1 VIGLILALLSGFS
14 FSLSNIFIRKGVH
27 RSGEAFSLIPI
38 FAFLGTVFF
47 GIPLLISGEVE
58 QLASLSWLGVGVLA
72 GAGIL
77 HFILGRIS
85 AYTGIRLIGA
95 NRTVPIVTCSILIA
109 ALLGIFLLGEPLT
122 VSLVLAVLLVVGGI
136 ILISTRGNSKTE
148 QSGMPRGFLVKGILA
163 ALGGAICWGISP
175 TLVKVG
181 LKEVDS
187 PLVATFVSYAASSVV
202 IGFSLFSPRNS
213 EKLRRLTRPAII
225 PIIIAAV
232 AVSVAQ
238 ILRYWALNYSH
249 VSLVE
254 PLIGSMN
261 SLFIFPLSFLINR
274 QIEAFNLMII
284 MGAIAI
290 VVGVSLIF
298 WVA

>member
-1 VIGLILALLSGFS
+1 MIGLILALLSGFS

-122 VSLVLAVLLVVGGI
+122 ISLVLAVLLVVGGI

-181 LKEVDS
+181 LREVDS
-187 PLVATFVSYAASSVV
+187 PLLATFVSYAASSVV

-261 SLFIFPLSFLINR
+261 SLFVFPLSFLINR

>member
-1 VIGLILALLSGFS
+1 VIGLILALFSGFS
-14 FSLSNIFIRKGVH
+14 FSLSNIFVRKGMH
-27 RSGEAFSLIPI
+27 WSGEAFSIIPI
-38 FAFLGTVFF
+38 FAFLGTLFF
-47 GIPLLISGEVE
+47 GVPLLISGEAE
-58 QLASLSWLGVGVLA
+58 QLASLSWLGVSALA

-95 NRTVPIVTCSILIA
+95 NRTVPILTCSILIA

-122 VSLVLAVLLVVGGI
+122 ISLVLAVLLVVGGI

-181 LKEVDS
+181 LKEVGS
-187 PLVATFVSYAASSVV
+187 PLLATFVSYAASSIV
-202 IGFSLFSPRNS
+202 IGVSLFFPRNS

-225 PIIIAAV
+225 PIIIGAV

-274 QIEAFNLMII
+274 QIEAFNLRII
-284 MGAIAI
+284 MGAIAV

>member
-27 RSGEAFSLIPI
+27 PSGEAFSLIPI

-58 QLASLSWLGVGVLA
+58 QLASLSWLGVSALA

-95 NRTVPIVTCSILIA
+95 NRTVPILTCSILIA

-122 VSLVLAVLLVVGGI
+122 ISLVLAVLLVVGGI

-148 QSGMPRGFLVKGILA
+148 QSGMPRGFLVKGVLA

-181 LKEVDS
+181 LKEVGS
-187 PLVATFVSYAASSVV
+187 PLLATFVSYAASSIV
-202 IGFSLFSPRNS
+202 IGVSLFSPRNS
-213 EKLRRLTRPAII
+213 EKLRRLTRPAVI

-274 QIEAFNLMII
+274 QIEAFNLRII
-284 MGAIAI
+284 MGAIAV

>member
-1 VIGLILALLSGFS
+1 MIGLVLALLSGFS
-14 FSLSNIFIRKGVH
+14 FSLSNIFIRKAMH

-38 FAFLGTVFF
+38 FAFMGTVFL
-47 GIPLLISGEVE
+47 GLPLFISGEVK
-58 QLASLSWLGVGVLA
+58 QLVSLSWLGAGALA

-95 NRTVPIVTCSILIA
+95 NRAVPIFSGSMLFA
-109 ALLGIFLLGEPLT
+109 ALLGVFLLGEPLT
-122 VSLVLAVLLVVGGI
+122 VNLILAVLFIVGGV
-136 ILISTRGNSKTE
+136 ILISTTGNSKTE
-148 QSGMPRGFLVKGILA
+148 QSGILGGFLVKGVLA
-163 ALGGAICWGISP
+163 ALAAALFWGVSP

-181 LKEVDS
+181 LKEVNS
-187 PLVATFVSYAASSVV
+187 PLLATFVSYAASSIV
-202 IGFSLFSPRNS
+202 IGFSLFHPGNS

-225 PIIIAAV
+225 PIIISAV
-232 AVSVAQ
+232 AVAVAQ
-238 ILRYWALNYSH
+238 IFRYWALNYSH

-261 SLFIFPLSFLINR
+261 SLFVFPLSFLINR
-274 QIEAFNLMII
+274 QIEVFNLRII
-284 MGAIAI
+284 MGVI
-290 VVGVSLIF
+290 VLVMGVFLIF

>member
-1 VIGLILALLSGFS
+1 VIGLILALFSGFS
-14 FSLSNIFIRKGVH
+14 FSLSNIFVRKGVH
-27 RSGEAFSLIPI
+27 RSGEAFSIIPI
-38 FAFLGTVFF
+38 FAFLGTLFF
-47 GIPLLISGEVE
+47 GVPLLISGEAE
-58 QLASLSWLGVGVLA
+58 QLASLSWLGVSALG

-95 NRTVPIVTCSILIA
+95 NRTVPILTCSILIA

-122 VSLVLAVLLVVGGI
+122 VSLVLAVLLVVGGM

-148 QSGMPRGFLVKGILA
+148 QSGMPRGFLVKGVLA
-163 ALGGAICWGISP
+163 ALGGALCWGISP

-181 LKEVDS
+181 LKEVGS
-187 PLVATFVSYAASSVV
+187 PLLATFVSYAASSIV

-213 EKLRRLTRPAII
+213 EKLRRLTRPAVI

-274 QIEAFNLMII
+274 QIEAFNLRII
-284 MGAIAI
+284 MGAIAV

>member
-1 VIGLILALLSGFS
+1 MIGLVLALLSGFS

-38 FAFLGTVFF
+38 FAFMGTLFLGL
-47 GIPLLISGEVE
+47 PLFISGEAK
-58 QLASLSWLGVGVLA
+58 QLVSLSWLGAGALA

-95 NRTVPIVTCSILIA
+95 NRTVPIFSCSMLFA

-122 VSLVLAVLLVVGGI
+122 ITLILAVLLIVGGV
-136 ILISTRGNSKTE
+136 ILISTTGNSKTG
-148 QSGMPRGFLVKGILA
+148 QSGMPGGSLVKGVLA
-163 ALGGAICWGISP
+163 ALAAALFWGVSP

-181 LKEVDS
+181 LKEVNS
-187 PLVATFVSYAASSVV
+187 PLLATFVSYVASSIV
-202 IGFSLFSPRNS
+202 IGVSLFHPRNS

-225 PIIIAAV
+225 PILIGAV

-238 ILRYWALNYSH
+238 ILRYWALIYSH

-261 SLFIFPLSFLINR
+261 SLFVFPLSFLINR
-274 QIEAFNLMII
+274 QIEAFNLRII

-290 VVGVSLIF
+290 VVGVCLIF

>member
-1 VIGLILALLSGFS
+1 VIGLILALFSGFS
-14 FSLSNIFIRKGVH
+14 FSLSNIFVRKGMH
-27 RSGEAFSLIPI
+27 WSGEAFSIIPI

-47 GIPLLISGEVE
+47 GVPLLISGEAE
-58 QLASLSWLGVGVLA
+58 QLASLSWLGVSALA

-95 NRTVPIVTCSILIA
+95 NRTVPILTCSILIA

-122 VSLVLAVLLVVGGI
+122 ISLVLAVLLVVGGI

-181 LKEVDS
+181 LKEVGS
-187 PLVATFVSYAASSVV
+187 PLLATFVSYAASSVV
-202 IGFSLFSPRNS
+202 IGVSLFFPRNS

-225 PIIIAAV
+225 PIIIGAV

-274 QIEAFNLMII
+274 QIEAFNLRII
-284 MGAIAI
+284 MGAIAV

>member
-1 VIGLILALLSGFS
+1 MIGLILALLSGFS
-14 FSLSNIFIRKGVH
+14 FSLSNIFVRKGVH
-27 RSGEAFSLIPI
+27 RSGEAFSIIPI
-38 FAFLGTVFF
+38 FAFLGTLFF
-47 GIPLLISGEVE
+47 GVPLLISGEAE
-58 QLASLSWLGVGVLA
+58 QLASLSWLGVSALA

-95 NRTVPIVTCSILIA
+95 NRTVPILTCSILIA

-181 LKEVDS
+181 LKEVGS
-187 PLVATFVSYAASSVV
+187 PLLATFVSYTASSIV
-202 IGFSLFSPRNS
+202 IGVSLFSPRNS
-213 EKLRRLTRPAII
+213 EKLRRLTRPAVI

-238 ILRYWALNYSH
+238 ILRYTALNYSH

-274 QIEAFNLMII
+274 QIEAFNLRII
-284 MGAIAI
+284 MGAIVI
-290 VVGVSLIF
+290 VVGVCLIF